1 MSTWYWYRSL
11 RGDEVAL
18 AAVAVPENEDN
29 NTDAEFAKE
38 KTTVEPK
45 IRQKIVPKPVVNPC
59 ELIFKIM
66 QQWFTARSFKW
77 LHNIADE
84 TFLGDGV
91 NSVQEKLIQMNINK
105 PNAKENEINQPP
117 RTPFQSDTKSED
129 SLSLLQVRAFF
140 AGQLEYAVEKDD
152 GAIIKD
158 NTGDVIE
165 NADEAVSIIIPL
177 ANVSAQKNLRKNI
190 VMDYVEKGY
199 RSVFSLSD
207 YWLLT
212 MFLFSIIGS
221 CDWRP

>member
-1 MSTWYWYRSL
+1 
-11 RGDEVAL
+11 
-18 AAVAVPENEDN
+18 
-29 NTDAEFAKE
+29 
-38 KTTVEPK
+38 
-45 IRQKIVPKPVVNPC
+45 
-59 ELIFKIM
+59 M
-66 QQWFTARSFKW
+66 QQWFTLRSFKW
-77 LHNIADE
+77 LHNIDE
-84 TFLGDGV
+84 TFLGDSV
-91 NSVQEKLIQMNINK
+91 NAVQEKLIQMNINK
-105 PNAKENEINQPP
+105 PNVKENEINQPL

-140 AGQLEYAVEKDD
+140 AGKLEYAVEKDD
-152 GAIIKD
+152 GTIIKD

-221 CDWRP
+221 CD